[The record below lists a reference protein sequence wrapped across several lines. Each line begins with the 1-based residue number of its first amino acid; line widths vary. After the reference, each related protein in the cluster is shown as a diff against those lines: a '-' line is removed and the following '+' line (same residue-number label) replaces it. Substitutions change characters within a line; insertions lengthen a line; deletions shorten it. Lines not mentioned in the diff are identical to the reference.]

1 MANRL
6 APSWSLERRFVA
18 AAATVAATVVWS
30 HGLAALFRHLGPA
43 DAPLASW
50 GLTLGA
56 LFAALAGA
64 AAWPSRLAPTV
75 AGGTSALAAA
85 IVAHLLP
92 GSGAAAGA
100 LLLVAPLAT
109 WGGERLGRRLPESI
123 DGALRRRRRAAPL
136 WAAVALLAVGQI
148 GHLAT
153 WMTDPQST
161 RFLLATDHP
170 FWAGHECL
178 PAYLYGDELAA
189 RGESNLYDGA
199 HYPGLNPD
207 AAPSTEMFGMRPED
221 PYQYPPQFL
230 LLPRLA
236 RTLTHDYGT
245 VRVVWFALQVTL
257 LAGVYLWLALWSG
270 GRAGRLAAWL
280 LPLALSAFPMLYA
293 LQYGQFHVAAVALSV
308 AALLAIETRRRALGG
323 ALLAIAIS
331 AKLFPALLLLPL
343 AVRRRWRELG
353 WTAAFGAL
361 LALLGLAVLGTAPYA
376 AFFASHLPR
385 LADGT
390 AFAFDAAWPELRELV
405 LADNQG
411 FAGLLAKLSALGVP
425 GLEGTARRIATL
437 LYLASLA
444 AAALHFG
451 RREAA
456 LARPERAAGWLGLV
470 GLGSLASSGAW
481 GDYVPLTA
489 IWLLALLADRLRDGA
504 RVAVPLAA
512 CWLFQYTLLGTTPI
526 GSWAPMALL
535 VPLSAVASLSL
546 FALFGWATVARA
558 SAATASASAGKPAG
572 VGLSAVAVRAG
583 HDARARRSVQ

>member
-1 MANRL
+1 MS
-6 APSWSLERRFVA
+6 PSSTPAWSLERRFVA
-18 AAATVAATVVWS
+18 AAAAAAATIVWS
-30 HGLAALFRHLGPA
+30 HGLAALFRHLGAA

-50 GLTLGA
+50 GLTCGA

-64 AAWPSRLAPTV
+64 AAWPSRFAPAL
-75 AGGTSALAAA
+75 AGGASALAAA

-92 GSGAAAGA
+92 GTGAAVGA
-100 LLLVAPLAT
+100 LLVVAPLAT

-123 DGALRRRRRAAPL
+123 DGALRRRRWAAPL
-136 WAAVALLAVGQI
+136 WAATALLAVGQI

-161 RFLLATDHP
+161 RFLLVTDHP

-189 RGESNLYDGA
+189 RGETNLYDGA
-199 HYPGLNPD
+199 HYPGLNPE
-207 AAPSTEMFGMRPED
+207 ATPRTEMAGMRPED

-236 RTLTHDYGT
+236 RALTHDYGT

-280 LPLALSAFPMLYA
+280 LPLALSAFPTLYA

-308 AALLAIETRRRALGG
+308 AALLAIEARRRALGG
-323 ALLAIAIS
+323 ALLAVAIS

-361 LALLGLAVLGTAPYA
+361 FALLGLALLGPAPYA
-376 AFFASHLPR
+376 AFFEEHLPR
-385 LADGT
+385 LADGS

-411 FAGLLAKLSALGVP
+411 FAGLVAKLAELGVP
-425 GLEGTARRIATL
+425 GLDGGARRIATL
-437 LYLASLA
+437 LYLVALA
-444 AAALHFG
+444 AAALLFG
-451 RREAA
+451 RREAD

-489 IWLLALLADRLRDGA
+489 IWLLALLAARLRDGA

-535 VPLSAVASLSL
+535 LPLSALASFSL
-546 FALFGWATVARA
+546 FALFGWGVFGRTGRMTLPIASPEAADLRLAPATLREPWRRDPAR
-558 SAATASASAGKPAG
+558 P
-572 VGLSAVAVRAG
+572 R
-583 HDARARRSVQ
+583 